1 MQNIILFI
9 SSEVDCMNGV
19 STEMSQKFKEIYE
32 KFRKNIQ
39 ENILN
44 KNNYGDAIGDEGC
57 IGIIMTLY
65 SKKFLNEIIQQTGK
79 EFKERRMYMYKDR
92 DSDIRLR
99 VDYEKYLAGDE
110 STREKLILKNIVDS
124 ILALDEQIKKH
135 KDVTFKGEQLAK
147 DICEHFNFNPKSI

>member
-1 MQNIILFI
+1 MQKIILFI

-19 STEMSQKFKEIYE
+19 STEMSQNFKKIYE
-32 KFRKNIQ
+32 NFRKNIQ

-44 KNNYGDAIGDEGC
+44 KNDYGDAIGDEGC

-110 STREKLILKNIVDS
+110 STKEKLTLKNIVDS

-147 DICEHFNFNPKSI
+147 DICEYFNFNPKSI

>member
-1 MQNIILFI
+1 MQNINLFI

-19 STEMSQKFKEIYE
+19 STEMSQKFTDYYKHFEREIQ
-32 KFRKNIQ
+32 KNLLDKNDYGNALGIADQ
-39 ENILN
+39 E
-44 KNNYGDAIGDEGC
+44 YTGG

-99 VDYEKYLAGDE
+99 VDY
-110 STREKLILKNIVDS
+110 V
-124 ILALDEQIKKH
+124 
-135 KDVTFKGEQLAK
+135 F
-147 DICEHFNFNPKSI
+147 